1 MKTTAPFN
9 GSDQLMRSF
18 DYESRRHGFAGNQC
32 QIILELAGRISPEAL
47 QQRLAVLQKEFPIL
61 NARVSKIFRPRW
73 KIMQRLK
80 GIIPIRVHLDDGW
93 SADGSSASSETR
105 GRAVRAPSLREKLF
119 NDPLCTKRGELMRFD
134 LIEHRSGV
142 SAERRTP
149 EDGGFPPKAATERTD
164 VIFTWT
170 HLLMDATAA
179 EHFLTAVSA
188 GKIVLPKGNPQP
200 PGAPAKWP
208 ERLEL
213 MKKSVAQLD
222 KFCEQ
227 QPRALKTRHA
237 TAPRELQYRV
247 EKFSAEETKLVRAN
261 GVKLCGALGDA
272 QFHAVAAALELHALH
287 QRLGVATKSYIL
299 PMPVGLRPKGR
310 IEPLFSNQV
319 DMLMV
324 QFLPEHLAS
333 AATAIAVLKAQAMQA
348 MREGSISY
356 GRKLAELF
364 SFLPLPAFM
373 LVLKHGLK
381 GEICSLF
388 FGDTAAVNPK
398 LENFLGVAV
407 ENFTHIAAVTPSPGL
422 GVIFYYFRG
431 ELRVS
436 VIHAKTVLT
445 ETEAAEFS
453 AALRRRLLSE
463 TTN

>member
-18 DYESRRHGFAGNQC
+18 DYELRRHGFAGNQC
-32 QIILELAGRISPEAL
+32 QIVLELAGEISSSDL
-47 QQRLAVLQKEFPIL
+47 RLRMDALQKEFPII
-61 NARVSKIFRPRW
+61 NARASKIFRPHW
-73 KIMQRLK
+73 KIMQRVN
-80 GIIPIRVHLDDGW
+80 GIVPILVHLDTPG
-93 SADGSSASSETR
+93 
-105 GRAVRAPSLREKLF
+105 LREKIF
-119 NDPLCTKRGELMRFD
+119 NEPLCAKRGIQMRFD
-134 LIEHRSGV
+134 LIHR
-142 SAERRTP
+142 
-149 EDGGFPPKAATERTD
+149 DGGKMD
-164 VIFTWT
+164 LIFTWS

-179 EHFLTAVSA
+179 EHFLTAVSDE
-188 GKIVLPKGNPQP
+188 KIVLPKGNLQP
-200 PGAPAKWP
+200 PGAPEKWP
-208 ERLEL
+208 QRLEL

-237 TAPRELQYRV
+237 NAPRVLSYRV
-247 EKFSAEETKLVRAN
+247 EKFSPEETKLIRAN

-272 QFHAVAAALELHALH
+272 QFHAVAATLELHALH
-287 QRLGVATKSYIL
+287 QKLGAATKSYIL

-324 QFLPEHLAS
+324 QFLPEHLTSDTQAV
-333 AATAIAVLKAQAMQA
+333 AALKTQAVQALK
-348 MREGSISY
+348 ENSISY

-364 SFLPLPAFM
+364 SFLPLPVFM

-431 ELRVS
+431 ELRVTI
-436 VIHAKTVLT
+436 VHAQTVLT
-445 ETEAAEFS
+445 ENEAAEFS
-453 AALRRRLLSE
+453 AALRRRLLAE